1 MAGTAS
7 NARDSGV
14 HNRREEILDAAT
26 ELFAEHGYTEC
37 LTQVVAEKLG
47 IGKGTIYRHFP
58 SKRDL
63 FLAAAD
69 RVMVRLADRIAA
81 SVAMFHDPIEQWCA
95 AIRCFLQ
102 FFAEHPEYVELL
114 IQERAQFKNR
124 SRPSYFEHRE
134 KNIQRWRAIFKSLIA
149 AGRVRDIP
157 PDRITDVV
165 GDLLYGTIFLN
176 YFAVRESRPDVQ
188 AANIL
193 DVVLSGILSD
203 SERSAHS
210 LHVDGRE
217 SHSAKKNPLD
227 PRDQLPCPTLDP
239 P

>member
-1 MAGTAS
+1 MDHPDTNVRRAVAQS
-7 NARDSGV
+7 
-14 HNRREEILDAAT
+14 RREEILDAAT
-26 ELFAEHGYTEC
+26 ELFAEHGDTEC

-69 RVMVRLADRIAA
+69 RVMVRLGTRIEE
-81 SVAMFHDPIEQWCA
+81 SVSKLQDPIDQWCEA
-95 AIRCFLQ
+95 VRCFLQ

-134 KNIQRWRAIFKSLIA
+134 RNIQRWREIFKSLIS
-149 AGRVRDIP
+149 AGRIRDIA

-176 YFAVRESRPDVQ
+176 YFAVRESSPEVQ

-193 DVVLSGILSD
+193 DVVLSGILSQ
-203 SERSAHS
+203 SERSAREHEQTPGHS
-210 LHVDGRE
+210 GIERSLQAEVPP
-217 SHSAKKNPLD
+217 APILD
-227 PRDQLPCPTLDP
+227 PA
-239 P
+239 